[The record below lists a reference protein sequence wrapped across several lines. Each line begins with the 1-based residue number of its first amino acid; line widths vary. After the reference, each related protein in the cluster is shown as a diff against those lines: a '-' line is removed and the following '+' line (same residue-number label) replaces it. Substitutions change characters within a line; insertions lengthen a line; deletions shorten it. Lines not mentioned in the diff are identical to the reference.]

1 MLIKVHLIV
10 ECLQNNEEKKENNKD
25 KDVNNMNFKKNK
37 KGHAGVFNGILMH
50 HQAKVRMN
58 TRTTQ
63 RRML

>member
-1 MLIKVHLIV
+1 
-10 ECLQNNEEKKENNKD
+10 
-25 KDVNNMNFKKNK
+25 MNFKKNK